1 MTTTP
6 TGLHAPDAVIRFE
19 VRDGHTALVTL
30 DRPEARNAVNEAV
43 AKALEAIVDA
53 TEADPRIR
61 AVVLASSHPDVF
73 CAGADLK
80 EIAAGRRAGL
90 RTERGGFAGLVF
102 ARRDKPWIAAVD
114 GKALAGGCE
123 LVLACDMVVA
133 SARASFGL
141 PEVLRGLIAAA
152 GGLYRLPRAL
162 PPNIALEMIATA
174 LPIDGERAHRFG
186 FVNRL
191 VESQHVLEEALAL
204 AAQIAGNAPV
214 AVRESLRVARAAL
227 DLDEQSLRRCGVD
240 GMAIAAA
247 SEDYL
252 EGPRAFIE
260 KRPPRWTGR

>member
-1 MTTTP
+1 MNAALS
-6 TGLHAPDAVIRFE
+6 GLDAPNAVVRFE
-19 VRDGHTALVTL
+19 VRDEHTALVTL
-30 DRPEARNAVNEAV
+30 NRPSARNAVDGAV
-43 AKALEAIVDA
+43 AAAIEAIVDA

-73 CAGADLK
+73 SAGADLK

-102 ARRDKPWIAAVD
+102 AKRDKPWIAAVD

-133 SARASFGL
+133 SPRASFGL

-174 LPIDGERAHRFG
+174 LPIDAERAYRFG

-191 VESQHVLEEALAL
+191 VASQDVLDEALLL

-214 AVRESLRVARAAL
+214 AVRESLRVARAAQ
-227 DLDEQSLRRCGVD
+227 DLDEQSLRQRSVD
-240 GMAIAAA
+240 GMALAAA

-252 EGPRAFIE
+252 EGPQAFIE

>member
-1 MTTTP
+1 MSTALA
-6 TGLHAPDAVIRFE
+6 GLDAPDAVVRLE

-30 DRPEARNAVNEAV
+30 NRPDARNAVNGAV
-43 AKALEAIVDA
+43 ATALEAIVDA
-53 TEADPRIR
+53 TEADPCIR
-61 AVVLASSHPDVF
+61 AVVLASSHPEVF
-73 CAGADLK
+73 SAGADLK

-102 ARRDKPWIAAVD
+102 AKRDKPWIAAVD

-133 SARASFGL
+133 SVRASFGL

-174 LPIDGERAHRFG
+174 LLIDAEHAHRFG

-191 VESQHVLEEALAL
+191 VASERVLDEALLL

-227 DLDEQSLRRCGVD
+227 DLDERSLRQRSVE
-240 GMAIAAA
+240 GMALAAA

-252 EGPRAFIE
+252 EGPRAFVE

>member
-1 MTTTP
+1 MRAA
-6 TGLHAPDAVIRFE
+6 LHGFDAPDAVVRCE
-19 VRDGHTALVTL
+19 LRDGHTALVTL
-30 DRPEARNAVNEAV
+30 NRPEARNAVNAAVAASLEAV
-43 AKALEAIVDA
+43 VDA
-53 TEADPRIR
+53 TEADPHIR
-61 AVVLASSHPDVF
+61 AVVLASAHPDVF
-73 CAGADLK
+73 SAGADLK

-102 ARRDKPWIAAVD
+102 AKRDKPWIVAVD

-133 SARASFGL
+133 SPRASFGL

-162 PPNIALEMIATA
+162 PPNVALEMIATA
-174 LPIDGERAHRFG
+174 LPLDAERAHRFG
-186 FVNRL
+186 LVNRL
-191 VESQHVLEEALAL
+191 VPSERVLGEALLL
-204 AAQIAGNAPV
+204 AAQVAANAPV

-227 DLDEQSLRRCGVD
+227 DMDEQALRQRSAD
-240 GMAIAAA
+240 GMAVAAA

-252 EGPRAFIE
+252 EGPLAFIE

>member
-1 MTTTP
+1 MSTALP
-6 TGLHAPDAVIRFE
+6 GFDAPDAVVRFE
-19 VRDGHTALVTL
+19 VRDDHTALVTL
-30 DRPEARNAVNEAV
+30 NRPDARNAVNGAV
-43 AKALEAIVDA
+43 ATALETIVDA
-53 TEADPRIR
+53 TEADSHIR
-61 AVVLASSHPDVF
+61 AIVLASSHPDVF
-73 CAGADLK
+73 SAGADLK
-80 EIAAGRRAGL
+80 EIAAGQRASL

-102 ARRDKPWIAAVD
+102 AKRDKPWIVAVD

-133 SARASFGL
+133 SPRASFGL

-174 LPIDGERAHRFG
+174 LPIDAERAHHFG

-191 VESQHVLEEALAL
+191 VPPERVLEEALLL
-204 AAQIAGNAPV
+204 ASQIAGNAPI
-214 AVRESLRVARAAL
+214 AVRESLRVARTAL
-227 DLDEQSLRRCGVD
+227 DLDERELRQCSVV
-240 GMAIAAA
+240 GMQLAAA
-247 SEDYL
+247 SDDYF